1 MTRILLAALILLLV
15 APWAAAEEE
24 DLEKVYDK
32 MKDRRM
38 PRDGFPVLHN
48 PKLIPASE
56 SKLADDEPIIGIAI
70 GDEAKAY
77 PVAKM
82 GFHELANDTCGGRPI
97 AVSW

>member
-1 MTRILLAALILLLV
+1 MRILMSLLALFLAAGWV
-15 APWAAAEEE
+15 AAEE
-24 DLEKVYDK
+24 DLEKVYDEK
-32 MKDRRM
+32 KDRRA

-56 SKLADDEPIIGIAI
+56 SKLADDEPVIGVAI